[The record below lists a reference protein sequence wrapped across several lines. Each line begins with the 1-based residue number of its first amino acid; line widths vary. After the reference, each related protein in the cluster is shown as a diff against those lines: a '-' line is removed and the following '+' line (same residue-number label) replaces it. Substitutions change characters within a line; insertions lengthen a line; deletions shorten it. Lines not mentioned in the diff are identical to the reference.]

1 MNRVFLLKQFE
12 LMNEI
17 VVVILENTFIALSAP

>member
-1 MNRVFLLKQFE
+1 MNRVFLLKRFE

-17 VVVILENTFIALSAP
+17 VVAIFGNTFIALSVP